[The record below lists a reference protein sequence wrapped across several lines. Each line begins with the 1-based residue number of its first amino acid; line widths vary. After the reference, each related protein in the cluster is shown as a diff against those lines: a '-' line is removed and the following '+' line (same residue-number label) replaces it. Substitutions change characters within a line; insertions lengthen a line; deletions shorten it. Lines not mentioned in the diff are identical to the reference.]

1 MTEKKFAS
9 APRTVRLGT
18 RGSPL
23 ALAQAHQI
31 AASLKEASGGALEA
45 EIVTFTTTGDKL
57 TSERLVNSGG
67 KGLFTRELDESLSEG
82 SLDLAVH
89 SLKDVP
95 SLLPA
100 GQVFAAFPERE
111 DPRDGFV
118 SRTANSLR
126 DLPQS
131 ARLGT
136 ASLRREAQALA
147 LRPDLQVITFRGNVQ
162 TRLRKLEE
170 GQADATFLA
179 MAGLSRLGYADLA
192 TPIPVTDMLPA
203 AAQGIIGV
211 VIRDDAGDDLR
222 AALAKINVA
231 KSEAAATAERAF
243 LTMLDGSCRT
253 PIAAHLFDE
262 GDTWRLTGEVL
273 SVTGDQRWTAT
284 GTAPRS
290 SSMAQLAQLGRDV
303 AAEIREGAKGNLPVF
318 GDER

>member
-1 MTEKKFAS
+1 MTEKKSAS

-67 KGLFTRELDESLSEG
+67 KGLFTRELDDSLSAG

-95 SLLPA
+95 SQLPP

-118 SRTANSLR
+118 SRTVKSLR
-126 DLPQS
+126 ELPQG

-179 MAGLSRLGYADLA
+179 MAGLSRLGHAGLA

-262 GDTWRLTGEVL
+262 GANWRLTGEVL

-284 GTAPRS
+284 GTAPKS
-290 SSMAQLAQLGRDV
+290 ATMAQLAQLGRDV
-303 AAEIREGAKGNLPVF
+303 ASEIRAGAKGNLPVF

>member
-1 MTEKKFAS
+1 MTEKKSAS
-9 APRTVRLGT
+9 APLTVRLGT

-95 SLLPA
+95 SLLPP
-100 GQVFAAFPERE
+100 GQVFAAFPARE

-118 SRTANSLR
+118 SRTAKSLR
-126 DLPQS
+126 DLPQG

-211 VIRDDAGDDLR
+211 VIRDDAGDELR

-262 GDTWRLTGEVL
+262 GGTWRLTGEVL

-284 GTAPRS
+284 GTAPKTA
-290 SSMAQLAQLGRDV
+290 SMAQLAQLGRDV
-303 AAEIREGAKGNLPVF
+303 ASEIREGAKGNLPVF

>member
-1 MTEKKFAS
+1 MTDTNS
-9 APRTVRLGT
+9 APAARSIRLGT

-31 AASLKEASGGALEA
+31 AASLKTASGGAIEA

-57 TSERLVNSGG
+57 TSERLINSGG
-67 KGLFTRELDESLSEG
+67 KGLFTRELDESLSQGEI
-82 SLDLAVH
+82 DIAVH

-95 SLLPA
+95 SLLPP
-100 GQVFAAFPERE
+100 GQVFVAFPERE

-118 SRTANSLR
+118 SKVATSLR
-126 DLPQS
+126 ELPHA

-162 TRLRKLEE
+162 TRMRMLEE

-179 MAGLSRLGYADLA
+179 MAGLRRLGYDHMA
-192 TPIPVTDMLPA
+192 TPIPVEDMLPA

-211 VIRDDAGDDLR
+211 VARDDADDELR
-222 AALAKINVA
+222 RVLAQLNVA
-231 KSEAAATAERAF
+231 VSEAAATAERSF
-243 LTMLDGSCRT
+243 LAMLDGSCRT

-262 GDTWRLTGEVL
+262 GGHWRLTGEVL
-273 SVTGDQRWTAT
+273 SPSGDQRWSAA
-284 GTAPRS
+284 GTAPKS
-290 SSMAQLAQLGRDV
+290 ATMDQLAALGRDV
-303 AAEIREGAKGNLPVF
+303 AGEIRETAQGGLPVF
-318 GDER
+318 EDKR

>member
-1 MTEKKFAS
+1 MTEKKSAS

-31 AASLKEASGGALEA
+31 AASLKEASGGALAA

-67 KGLFTRELDESLSEG
+67 KGLFTRELDDSLSEG

-95 SLLPA
+95 SLLAP

-118 SRTANSLR
+118 SRTAKSLR
-126 DLPQS
+126 ELPQG

-147 LRPDLQVITFRGNVQ
+147 LRPDLKVITFRGNVQ

-211 VIRDDAGDDLR
+211 VIREDAGDDLR

-273 SVTGDQRWTAT
+273 SVTGDQRWSAT
-284 GTAPRS
+284 GTAPRN

>member
-1 MTEKKFAS
+1 MTERRVSAS
-9 APRTVRLGT
+9 PRSIRLGT

-31 AASLKEASGGALEA
+31 AASLKGASAGAIEA
-45 EIVTFTTTGDKL
+45 EIVTFTTTGDQL
-57 TSERLVNSGG
+57 TTERLINSGG
-67 KGLFTRELDESLSEG
+67 KGLFTRELDDSLTRGEI
-82 SLDLAVH
+82 DIAVH

-100 GQVFAAFPERE
+100 GQVFVAFPERE

-118 SRTANSLR
+118 SKAATSLR
-126 DLPQS
+126 GLPQG

-147 LRPDLQVITFRGNVQ
+147 LRPDLEVVTFRGNVQ
-162 TRLRKLEE
+162 TRMRKLEE

-179 MAGLSRLGYADLA
+179 MAGLRRLGYDHMA
-192 TPIPVTDMLPA
+192 TPIPLTDMLPA

-211 VIRDDAGDDLR
+211 VAREDADAELR
-222 AALAKINVA
+222 AALAKLNVA
-231 KSEAAATAERAF
+231 VSEAAATAERAF

-253 PIAAHLFDE
+253 PIAAHLSDE
-262 GDTWRLTGEVL
+262 GDDWRLTGEVL
-273 SVTGDQRWTAT
+273 SVKGDQRWRAT
-284 GTAPRS
+284 GTARKGAS
-290 SSMAQLAQLGRDV
+290 IAQLAELGREV
-303 AAEIREGAKGNLPVF
+303 ANQILDSAQGKLPVF

>member
-1 MTEKKFAS
+1 MTENKSAS

-95 SLLPA
+95 SLLPP

-118 SRTANSLR
+118 SRTAKSLR
-126 DLPQS
+126 ELQQG

-222 AALAKINVA
+222 AALAKISVA
-231 KSEAAATAERAF
+231 NSEAAATAERAF

-284 GTAPRS
+284 GTAPRN